1 MEKIKGLEKREDM
14 QERVMVFE
22 EELEE
27 LSENSSKGIAKV
39 KLECMENSFLME
51 ERMTVLE
58 DLNLIT
64 KVDTL

>member
-1 MEKIKGLEKREDM
+1 MALEA
-14 QERVMVFE
+14 
-22 EELEE
+22 ELVEV
-27 LSENSSKGIAKV
+27 SENASKGIARV
-39 KLECMENSFLME
+39 KLEWMENSFMLE